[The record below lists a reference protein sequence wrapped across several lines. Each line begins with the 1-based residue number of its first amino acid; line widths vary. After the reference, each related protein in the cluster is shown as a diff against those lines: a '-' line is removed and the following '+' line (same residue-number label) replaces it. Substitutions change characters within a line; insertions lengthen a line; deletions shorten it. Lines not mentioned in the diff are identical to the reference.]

1 MQATTTAACMSII
14 ILVKYIVY
22 VLCNVFMHKCDVPGC
37 GTAMVFDRNLKNHRD
52 VCCATSAGYAQF
64 KGLSGQVRIG
74 CQNTPEYKSRYC
86 AIHKPTVATLT
97 HEESEAQSTSG
108 KLATEYQAGF
118 ITAKRVTRNSTLYQ
132 VIIIVHKE
140 HNLDNVCSS

>member
-1 MQATTTAACMSII
+1 MYY
-14 ILVKYIVY
+14 VKYLIYVY
-22 VLCNVFMHKCDVPGC
+22 RAQVRCAWPGC
-37 GTAMVFDRNLKNHRD
+37 GTAMVFDGNLKNHRD
-52 VCCATSAGYAQF
+52 VCCATCAGYAQF

-97 HEESEAQSTSG
+97 NEESEAQSTSR
-108 KLATEYQAGF
+108 KPATEYQAGF

-132 VIIIVHKE
+132 VIIIVHTCTCKE